1 MFRFLAAPEI
11 TGEEVNNI
19 AQTIKGMSLFDV
31 LKIVVLVI
39 VLVILVKLLTS
50 LISRIITKSKI
61 DKSAHSFLLSVVKG
75 VLWFVAITI
84 LASSLGVDITSL
96 IAVLSVAGLA
106 VSLALQ
112 GALANLAGGLVIL
125 TTKPFKVGDYVDI
138 GGNEGFVEEITMTY
152 TKIVSWDRRT
162 FYVPNSTVT
171 GSNVMN
177 YSVDGKRRVDMNFSV
192 AYENNMDDVKAAL
205 AEAVNNVEKVQK
217 DQEIFVRL
225 NAYEDHTIQYQVRCW
240 CLGDDYWDVW
250 FGLLEEAKRSFER
263 NNIDF
268 SYNHMNV
275 HMDKE

>member
-1 MFRFLAAPEI
+1 MLQVLNAPEI
-11 TGEEVNNI
+11 SGDDVTSV

-31 LKIVVLVI
+31 LKFAVLVI
-39 VLVILVKLLTS
+39 VLIILVKLLTS
-50 LISRIITKSKI
+50 LMSRIITRSKI
-61 DKSAHSFLLSVVKG
+61 DKSAHSFLLSIVKG
-75 VLWFVAITI
+75 VLWFIAITI

-205 AEAVNNVEKVQK
+205 TEAVNRVEKVQK

-250 FGLLEEAKRSFER
+250 FGLLEEVKRSFER
-263 NNIDF
+263 NNISF

>member
-205 AEAVNNVEKVQK
+205 TEAVNNVEKVQ
-217 DQEIFVRL
+217 IFVRL

-250 FGLLEEAKRSFER
+250 FGLLEEVKRSFER

-275 HMDKE
+275 HMDK

>member
-1 MFRFLAAPEI
+1 MLQLLNAPAI
-11 TGEEVNNI
+11 NGDDMTSV

-31 LKIVVLVI
+31 LKFAVLVI
-39 VLVILVKLLTS
+39 VLIILVKLLTS
-50 LISRIITKSKI
+50 LMSRIITRSKI
-61 DKSAHSFLLSVVKG
+61 DKSAHSFLLSIVKG
-75 VLWFVAITI
+75 VLWFIAITI

-177 YSVDGKRRVDMNFSV
+177 YSVDGRRRVDMNFSV

-205 AEAVNNVEKVQK
+205 TEAVNRVEKVQK

-240 CLGDDYWDVW
+240 CLGGDYWDVW
-250 FGLLEEAKRSFER
+250 FGLLEEVKRSFER
-263 NNIDF
+263 NNISF

-275 HMDKE
+275 HMDK

>member
-39 VLVILVKLLTS
+39 VLVILVKLLAI

-205 AEAVNNVEKVQK
+205 TEAVNNVEKVQK

-225 NAYEDHTIQYQVRCW
+225 NA
-240 CLGDDYWDVW
+240 
-250 FGLLEEAKRSFER
+250 
-263 NNIDF
+263 
-268 SYNHMNV
+268 
-275 HMDKE
+275 

>member
-1 MFRFLAAPEI
+1 
-11 TGEEVNNI
+11 
-19 AQTIKGMSLFDV
+19 MSLFDV

-205 AEAVNNVEKVQK
+205 TEAVNNVEKVQK

-250 FGLLEEAKRSFER
+250 FGLLEEVKRSFER

-275 HMDKE
+275 HMDK

>member
-1 MFRFLAAPEI
+1 MLQVLNAPEI
-11 TGEEVNNI
+11 SGDDVTSV

-31 LKIVVLVI
+31 LKFAVLVI
-39 VLVILVKLLTS
+39 VLIILVKLLTS
-50 LISRIITKSKI
+50 LMSRIITRSKI
-61 DKSAHSFLLSVVKG
+61 DKSAHSFLLSIVKG
-75 VLWFVAITI
+75 VLWFIAITI

-171 GSNVMN
+171 SSNVMN
-177 YSVDGKRRVDMNFSV
+177 YSVDGRRRVDMNFSV

-205 AEAVNNVEKVQK
+205 TEAVNRVEKVQK

-250 FGLLEEAKRSFER
+250 FGLLEEVKRSFER
-263 NNIDF
+263 NNISF

>member
-75 VLWFVAITI
+75 VIWFVAITI

-205 AEAVNNVEKVQK
+205 TEAVNNVEKVQK
-217 DQEIFVRL
+217 DQEIFGRL

-250 FGLLEEAKRSFER
+250 FGLLEEVKRSFER

-268 SYNHMNV
+268 SYHHMNV
-275 HMDKE
+275 HMDK

>member
-1 MFRFLAAPEI
+1 MLQLLNAPAI
-11 TGEEVNNI
+11 NGDDMTSV

-31 LKIVVLVI
+31 LKFAVLVI
-39 VLVILVKLLTS
+39 VLIILVKLLTS
-50 LISRIITKSKI
+50 LMSRIITRSKI
-61 DKSAHSFLLSVVKG
+61 DKSAHSFLLSIVKG
-75 VLWFVAITI
+75 VLWFIAITI

-162 FYVPNSTVT
+162 FFVPNSTVT

-205 AEAVNNVEKVQK
+205 TEAVNRVEKVQK

-250 FGLLEEAKRSFER
+250 FGLLEEVKRSFER
-263 NNIDF
+263 NNISF

-275 HMDKE
+275 HMDK